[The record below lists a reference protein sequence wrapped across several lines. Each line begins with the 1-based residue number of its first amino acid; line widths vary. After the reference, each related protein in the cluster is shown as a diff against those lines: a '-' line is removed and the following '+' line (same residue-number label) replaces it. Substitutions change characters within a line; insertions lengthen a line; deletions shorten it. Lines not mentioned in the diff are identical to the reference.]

1 MRKIAAAVLVLFLF
15 CSCTPAIVKNNA
27 NLMKLKVGMA
37 QDEVAT
43 IMGVPVLSES
53 YEASGGERVTILYYR
68 TEEKKTTV
76 LSAKDE
82 CTPVVFVNGKLA
94 GWGDRLTVSD
104 IHLLKVKSR

>member
-1 MRKIAAAVLVLFLF
+1 MRKIVAAVLVLLF

-37 QDEVAT
+37 QDEVST
-43 IMGVPVLSES
+43 IMGVPALSES
-53 YEASGGERVTILYYR
+53 YEASGGERVAILYYR

-76 LSAKDE
+76 LSAKEE
-82 CTPVVFVNGKLA
+82 CTPVVFVNGKLT

-104 IHLLKVKSR
+104 IHLLKVKSK